1 MRERQKRREYEAYE
15 DHEAERKEEQ
25 AKERKKIAAFLED
38 YEDERDDEKYY
49 RGMTKLHFHID
60 LHLMDLIFL
69 QFLTVC
75 VACRKNPS
83 SYPKVTRPN

>member
-1 MRERQKRREYEAYE
+1 MDKKKRARYEAYRKRLDGWETRERQKRREFESYE

-49 RGMTKLHFHID
+49 RGMYHFLLMITLHI
-60 LHLMDLIFL
+60 LN
-69 QFLTVC
+69 LT
-75 VACRKNPS
+75 S
-83 SYPKVTRPN
+83 